1 MATAAPS
8 PLASSREKT
17 NGNKLSRL
25 LIDGGTTVLRNIF
38 DHYHPPANLTSDLN
52 SNYSILNNLLRRR
65 VLNKHQWDKLFPS
78 GGGLPDSNTFDITLL
93 FLLLTNICGLSPPLT
108 GWHTKPPPA
117 DNSLEANLARV
128 KFFRNVLYGHVTS
141 TGVDATS
148 FSSFWH
154 EISITLHSL
163 GLDQAEIGR
172 LKAEQGGEDDYLD
185 ALIEWA
191 DSEENIKAQLK
202 DIRKFQTKT
211 EESIAQ
217 VLQTQLNF
225 SETQSKTQDV
235 AEEVLRMELKGQKI
249 LLDSKSKLDEV
260 SQLINATHQ
269 ARNEANQESI
279 LLLEKVCES
288 QSKTIQA
295 VDVMHESIQDVKQE
309 VKSLTKRKNEQAD
322 GVLKTLVKSEFK
334 GDIEFH
340 ANKFQEG
347 TREWIFKSIEDW
359 LDDQASPHRV
369 MVISGNPGMGKT
381 VISAVV
387 SQRMQKAGRLAGSHF
402 CQHNNSRYRDPR
414 LMLQSLAC
422 HLCQAMPSYKDTLE
436 EQLSRNLGK
445 DLNNMGVEEL
455 FALLFK
461 EPLSTVQDPGRNTLI
476 VIDGLDESEYQGRN
490 ELLHVISNHFSMLP
504 VWIRILITT
513 RPERSIIDA
522 LRHLEPIELEQKQEE
537 NLNDIQ
543 TLFKNQL
550 SNKIGE
556 EHKDV
561 LLKELVK
568 KSEGL
573 FIYAYFIVDFIQK
586 NISIL
591 TPDQLESVLPSGISS
606 VYLSYFKRL
615 ENELCKELNADE
627 EHFLRFLCALTAAR
641 EPLPVEFIAK
651 ILNPGGK
658 SLTAQ
663 RKVNKAIS
671 CISTLLPVR
680 EGRLHFF
687 HKSIKDWLTA
697 SLPYEQHDFA
707 VDEKEGH
714 DVLSD
719 LCASELE
726 SMKRRGVHVKQFTN
740 TETYALKHGTQ
751 HMLEVNDH
759 DWGDKSR
766 INSITAEQVYRYATD
781 VELIYAKLCVKSTSA
796 LDDLLSLNSKNSS
809 LLSEERDFAMTSL
822 LSLLRKHSYILFDHP
837 HLFFQ
842 CLINEGTAEL
852 SSAAASIVE
861 SLTPKIPYMKHL
873 DNDTEKDKAVQGRF
887 YCSDKIACF
896 DVSPEM
902 EYLVCECRDE
912 TIHLFSLQTGAKV
925 WVLPSPTKRKYGSRE
940 LSGSG
945 AYRKIRHFLSFYRSV
960 IFHPNGKS
968 VLPGTL
974 RYVYTINGEIEDLF
988 PDSDCSFSNCVV
1000 RSPFDKN
1007 IIFTTCH
1014 TEPNRINIWDMEN
1027 GQKLKSIEC
1036 DEEISSFAI
1045 SEDGSLIAISDITRT
1060 LTLIDVRKKSGLKL
1074 PLGKHVFQ
1082 SVCGLMQFTSDNN
1095 TLVCCFLYWSCDEV
1109 DCPLGGERKPRFTF
1123 IKPVNNISLP
1133 DPHFEPLK
1141 FRTFLLWPSVPQNT
1155 LTECTFTEQNE
1166 GSSWATKVQTKIP
1179 HLFSGSYISLNDE
1192 KNLIGSPDHKYVM
1205 MLNVG
1210 LLQSQSDLT
1219 YTSKVNMGVREI
1231 IFSMEGDALY
1241 VVSSGRFVCLSSDE
1255 VKITIW
1261 RLSSQELLDTKT
1273 FYGPVSIVSTKEG
1286 LVLFR
1291 NDRVAELWNFDLTK
1305 CIRSIV
1311 KLTSDTN
1318 ILDKVEMIP
1327 VSDEL
1332 IAFFYPVNSCESIYV
1347 RSSQNSQRNEDCFES
1362 KENEEYLNFFLDVL
1376 GMHVYRID
1384 IIDLTCVGGNL
1395 VSSLRI
1401 PADAKEYIDYI
1412 SCSRMG
1418 EVLVCIVEDMGGR
1431 INHEKLTVSLR
1442 KNGIINW
1449 ERNTEYL
1456 ISLSPFSQ
1464 HMIFSPRN
1472 EFVVTW
1478 NTLDEGQGIHVL
1490 QAETGE
1496 TLQVFLRDQKDIIEC
1511 KFLDDESL
1519 VCCSGDNFLRLFNV
1533 RTGDLLSVLDIGEQP
1548 FCLGASLYQPL
1559 VAIGLSG
1566 TRIKFVHIQLP
1577 TETRKKK

>member
-8 PLASSREKT
+8 PLASSPEKT

-38 DHYHPPANLTSDLN
+38 DHYHPPAILASGLY

-65 VLNKHQWDKLFPS
+65 VLNGRQWDKLFPP

-108 GWHTKPPPA
+108 GWHTKPSPG

-128 KFFRNVLYGHVTS
+128 KFFRNELYGHVTF

-154 EISITLHSL
+154 EISTTLYSL
-163 GLDQAEIGR
+163 GLDQAEIDR
-172 LKAEQGGEDDYLD
+172 LKAEQGGEEDYLD

-191 DSEENIKAQLK
+191 DTEEDIKTQLK
-202 DIRKFQTKT
+202 DIHQSQTKT
-211 EESIAQ
+211 EETISQ
-217 VLQTQLNF
+217 VLQIQLKLG
-225 SETQSKTQDV
+225 ETQCKAQDV
-235 AEEVLRMELKGQKI
+235 AEEVLK
-249 LLDSKSKLDEV
+249 
-260 SQLINATHQ
+260 AT
-269 ARNEANQESI
+269 NEAYQESI

-295 VDVMHESIQDVKQE
+295 VDVTHESIQEVKQE
-309 VKSLTKRKNEQAD
+309 VKSLTKKKNEQAD
-322 GVLKTLVKSEFK
+322 EVLKTLVKSEFK

-340 ANKFQEG
+340 TNKFQGG

-359 LDDQASPHRV
+359 LDDRASPHRV

-381 VISAVV
+381 VVSALV
-387 SQRMQKAGRLAGSHF
+387 SQRMQKAGRLSGSHF

-422 HLCQAMPSYKDTLE
+422 HLCQAMPSYKDAVV

-445 DLNNMGVEEL
+445 DLNSMGAEEL

-461 EPLSTVQDPGRNTLI
+461 EPLSKVQDPGRSTLI

-513 RPERSIIDA
+513 RPERSITEA

-543 TLFKNQL
+543 TLFENQL

-586 NISIL
+586 NVSIL

-606 VYLSYFKRL
+606 VYSPYFKRL
-615 ENELCKELNADE
+615 ENELCKELNTVV
-627 EHFLRFLCALTAAR
+627 EHFLRFLCALTASR

-651 ILNPGGK
+651 ILYPGEK

-663 RKVNKAIS
+663 RKVKKAIS
-671 CISTLLPVR
+671 SISTLLPVR

-687 HKSIKDWLTA
+687 HKSIKDWLVA
-697 SLPYEQHDFA
+697 SSPYEQHDFT

-714 DVLSD
+714 VVLSD
-719 LCASELE
+719 LCASELN
-726 SMKRRGVHVKQFTN
+726 SMQRKGVHGKQFSN
-740 TETYALKHGTQ
+740 TETYALHHGTQ
-751 HMLEVNDH
+751 HMLEVTDH
-759 DWGDKSR
+759 DCADKTR
-766 INSITAEQVYRYATD
+766 TNSVTVEQLYRYATD
-781 VELIYAKLCVKSTSA
+781 LKLIYAKLCVKSTTA
-796 LDDLLSLNSKNSS
+796 IADLLSLHRENSRIVSA
-809 LLSEERDFAMTSL
+809 ERDFVVTSL

-842 CLINEGTAEL
+842 CLINEGTPEL
-852 SSAAASIVE
+852 SSTAARIIE
-861 SLTPKIPYMKHL
+861 SSTPKIPCMKNL
-873 DNDTEKDKAVQGRF
+873 DNDKQNEKAVQGRF

-896 DVSPEM
+896 DVSPERD
-902 EYLVCECRDE
+902 YLVCECQDE
-912 TIHLFSLQTGAKV
+912 TIHLFSLQTGTKV
-925 WVLPSPTKRKYGSRE
+925 WVRPSPIKTVKREYRSRE
-940 LSGSG
+940 LYGSG
-945 AYRKIRHFLSFYRSV
+945 AYQRIEHSLSFFHSI

-974 RYVYTINGEIEDLF
+974 RYVYTISGEIEDLF
-988 PDSDCSFSNCVV
+988 PDSNCSFSNCVV
-1000 RSPFDKN
+1000 RSRFDKN
-1007 IIFTTCH
+1007 LIFTTCY
-1014 TEPNRINIWDMEN
+1014 TEPKRMNIWDMEN
-1027 GQKLKSIEC
+1027 GQKLKLIEC
-1036 DEEISSFAI
+1036 NDEISSLAV
-1045 SEDGSLIAISDITRT
+1045 SEDGTRIAICDITNTIT
-1060 LTLIDVRKKSGLKL
+1060 LFDEENQSLFLQ
-1074 PLGKHVFQ
+1074 LGKDDHQ

-1095 TLVCCFLYWSCDEV
+1095 TLVCCFLYWQCDQAH
-1109 DCPLGGERKPRFTF
+1109 CPLGEERKPIFTF
-1123 IKPVNNISLP
+1123 IRPVNNISLP

-1141 FRTFLLWPSVPQNT
+1141 FRTFLLWPSVPPNT
-1155 LTECTFTEQNE
+1155 LTEYTFMGQNE
-1166 GSSWATKVQTKIP
+1166 EPSWVSKAQREIP
-1179 HLFSGSYISLNDE
+1179 YLFSGSYISLNDE
-1192 KNLIGSPDHKYVM
+1192 KVLIGSPDHKYVT
-1205 MLNVG
+1205 MLNAG
-1210 LLQSQSDLT
+1210 LLQSESDST
-1219 YTSKVNMGVREI
+1219 YTSNVNMGVRKI
-1231 IFSMEGDALY
+1231 IFSMEGDAIY
-1241 VVSSGRFVCLSSDE
+1241 VVSSGRFVYSSSDE

-1261 RLSSQELLDTKT
+1261 RMSSQELLETKT
-1273 FYGPVSIVSTKEG
+1273 FFGRVSIVPMKEG
-1286 LVLFR
+1286 LVLFKH
-1291 NDRVAELWNFDLTK
+1291 DRAAELWNFDLSK
-1305 CIRSIV
+1305 CIRSIA
-1311 KLTSDTN
+1311 KLTSDTT
-1318 ILDKVEMIP
+1318 ILRKVRMIP

-1332 IAFFYPVNSCESIYV
+1332 IAFFYPVNSCESIHI
-1347 RSSQNSQRNEDCFES
+1347 RSSQNSQQ
-1362 KENEEYLNFFLDVL
+1362 NEEYLNFFLTFL
-1376 GMHVYRID
+1376 GMHAYRID
-1384 IIDLTCVGGNL
+1384 FVDLTSVGGKL
-1395 VSSLRI
+1395 VSSLWI
-1401 PADAKEYIDYI
+1401 PADAKECIDYI

-1418 EVLVCIVEDMGGR
+1418 EVLVCIVEDMGGP
-1431 INHEKLTVSLR
+1431 IDHEKLTVRSLR
-1442 KNGIINW
+1442 KNEQIKW
-1449 ERNTEYL
+1449 ERRTEYL
-1456 ISLSPFSQ
+1456 LSISPSPQ
-1464 HMIFSPRN
+1464 HMIFSPTN

-1533 RTGDLLSVLDIGEQP
+1533 KTGDFLSVLDIGEQP
-1548 FCLGASLYQPL
+1548 FCLGACLYQPL

-1566 TRIKFVHIQLP
+1566 TRIKFVHVQLP
-1577 TETRKKK
+1577 TESKKKN

>member
-8 PLASSREKT
+8 PLASSPEKT

-38 DHYHPPANLTSDLN
+38 DHYHPPAILASGLY

-65 VLNKHQWDKLFPS
+65 VLNGRQWDKLFPP

-108 GWHTKPPPA
+108 GWHTKPSPG

-128 KFFRNVLYGHVTS
+128 KFFRNELYGHVTF

-154 EISITLHSL
+154 EISTTLYSL
-163 GLDQAEIGR
+163 GLHQAEIDR
-172 LKAEQGGEDDYLD
+172 LKAEQGGEEDYLD

-191 DSEENIKAQLK
+191 DTEEDIKTQLK
-202 DIRKFQTKT
+202 DIHQSQTKT
-211 EESIAQ
+211 EETISQ
-217 VLQTQLNF
+217 VLQIQLKLG
-225 SETQSKTQDV
+225 ETQCKAQDV
-235 AEEVLRMELKGQKI
+235 AEEVLK
-249 LLDSKSKLDEV
+249 
-260 SQLINATHQ
+260 AT
-269 ARNEANQESI
+269 NEAYQESI

-295 VDVMHESIQDVKQE
+295 VDVTHESIQEVKQE
-309 VKSLTKRKNEQAD
+309 VKSLTKKKNEQAD
-322 GVLKTLVKSEFK
+322 EVLKTLVKSEFK

-340 ANKFQEG
+340 TNKFQGG

-359 LDDQASPHRV
+359 LDDRASPHRV

-381 VISAVV
+381 VVSALV
-387 SQRMQKAGRLAGSHF
+387 SQRMQKAGRLSGSHF

-422 HLCQAMPSYKDTLE
+422 HLCQAMPSYKDAVV

-445 DLNNMGVEEL
+445 DLNSMGAEEL

-461 EPLSTVQDPGRNTLI
+461 EPLSKVQDPGRSTLI

-513 RPERSIIDA
+513 RPERSITEA
-522 LRHLEPIELEQKQEE
+522 LRHLEPIELKQKQEE

-543 TLFKNQL
+543 TLFENQL

-586 NISIL
+586 NVSIL

-687 HKSIKDWLTA
+687 HKSIKDWLVA
-697 SLPYEQHDFA
+697 SSPYEQHDFT

-714 DVLSD
+714 VVLSD
-719 LCASELE
+719 LCASELN
-726 SMKRRGVHVKQFTN
+726 SLQRKGVHGKQFSN
-740 TETYALKHGTQ
+740 TETYALHHGTQ
-751 HMLEVNDH
+751 HMLEVTDH
-759 DWGDKSR
+759 DCADKTR
-766 INSITAEQVYRYATD
+766 TNSVTVEQLYRYATD
-781 VELIYAKLCVKSTSA
+781 LKLIYAKLCVKSTTA
-796 LDDLLSLNSKNSS
+796 IADLLSLHRENSRIVSA
-809 LLSEERDFAMTSL
+809 ERDFVVTSL

-842 CLINEGTAEL
+842 CLINEGTPEL
-852 SSAAASIVE
+852 SSTAARIIE
-861 SLTPKIPYMKHL
+861 SSTPKIPCMKNL
-873 DNDTEKDKAVQGRF
+873 DNDKQNEKAVQGRF

-896 DVSPEM
+896 DVSPERD
-902 EYLVCECRDE
+902 YLVCECQDE
-912 TIHLFSLQTGAKV
+912 TIHLFSLQTGTKV
-925 WVLPSPTKRKYGSRE
+925 WVRPSPIKTVKREYRSRE
-940 LSGSG
+940 LYGSG
-945 AYRKIRHFLSFYRSV
+945 AYQRIEHSLSFFHSI

-974 RYVYTINGEIEDLF
+974 RYVYTISGEIEDLF
-988 PDSDCSFSNCVV
+988 PDSNCSFSNCVV
-1000 RSPFDKN
+1000 RSRFDKN
-1007 IIFTTCH
+1007 LIFTTCY
-1014 TEPNRINIWDMEN
+1014 TEPKRMNIWDMEN
-1027 GQKLKSIEC
+1027 GQKLKLIEC
-1036 DEEISSFAI
+1036 NDEISSLAV
-1045 SEDGSLIAISDITRT
+1045 SEDGTRIAICDITNTIT
-1060 LTLIDVRKKSGLKL
+1060 LFDEENQSLFLQ
-1074 PLGKHVFQ
+1074 LGKDDHQ

-1095 TLVCCFLYWSCDEV
+1095 TLVCCFLYWQCDQAH
-1109 DCPLGGERKPRFTF
+1109 CPLGEERKPIFTF
-1123 IKPVNNISLP
+1123 IRPVNNISLP

-1141 FRTFLLWPSVPQNT
+1141 FRTFLLWPSVPPNT
-1155 LTECTFTEQNE
+1155 LTEYTFMGQNE
-1166 GSSWATKVQTKIP
+1166 EPSWVSKAQREIP
-1179 HLFSGSYISLNDE
+1179 YLFSGSYISLNDE
-1192 KNLIGSPDHKYVM
+1192 KVLIGSPDHKYVT
-1205 MLNVG
+1205 MLNAG
-1210 LLQSQSDLT
+1210 LLQSESNST
-1219 YTSKVNMGVREI
+1219 YTSNVNMGVRKI
-1231 IFSMEGDALY
+1231 IFSMEGDAIY
-1241 VVSSGRFVCLSSDE
+1241 VVSSGRFVYSSSDE

-1261 RLSSQELLDTKT
+1261 RMSSQELLETKT
-1273 FYGPVSIVSTKEG
+1273 FFGRVSIVPMKEG
-1286 LVLFR
+1286 LVLFKH
-1291 NDRVAELWNFDLTK
+1291 DRAAELWNFDLSK
-1305 CIRSIV
+1305 CIRSIA
-1311 KLTSDTN
+1311 KLTSDTT
-1318 ILDKVEMIP
+1318 ILRKVRMIP

-1332 IAFFYPVNSCESIYV
+1332 IAFFYPVNSCESIHI
-1347 RSSQNSQRNEDCFES
+1347 RSSQNSQQ
-1362 KENEEYLNFFLDVL
+1362 NEEYLNFFLTFL
-1376 GMHVYRID
+1376 GMHAYRID
-1384 IIDLTCVGGNL
+1384 FVDLTSVGGKL
-1395 VSSLRI
+1395 VSSLWI
-1401 PADAKEYIDYI
+1401 PADAKECIDYI

-1418 EVLVCIVEDMGGR
+1418 EVLVCIVEDMGGP
-1431 INHEKLTVSLR
+1431 IDHEKLTVRSLR
-1442 KNGIINW
+1442 KNEQIKW
-1449 ERNTEYL
+1449 ERRTEYL
-1456 ISLSPFSQ
+1456 LSISPSPQ
-1464 HMIFSPRN
+1464 HMIFSPTN

-1533 RTGDLLSVLDIGEQP
+1533 KTGDFLSVLDIGEQP
-1548 FCLGASLYQPL
+1548 FCLGACLYQPL

-1566 TRIKFVHIQLP
+1566 TRIKFVHVQLP
-1577 TETRKKK
+1577 TESKKKN

>member
-1 MATAAPS
+1 MATAASS
-8 PLASSREKT
+8 PLASSPAKT

-38 DHYHPPANLTSDLN
+38 DHYHPPVNLASDLN
-52 SNYSILNNLLRRR
+52 FNYSVLSNLLRKR
-65 VLNKHQWDKLFPS
+65 VLNGHQWDKLFPP
-78 GGGLPDSNTFDITLL
+78 GGVPDSKTFDITLL

-108 GWHTKPPPA
+108 GWHTKPSPG

-128 KFFRNVLYGHVTS
+128 KFFRNELYGHVTS
-141 TGVDATS
+141 SGVDATS
-148 FSSFWH
+148 FSTFWH
-154 EISITLHSL
+154 EISTALICL
-163 GLDQAEIGR
+163 GLDQAEVDR
-172 LKAEQGGEDDYLD
+172 LKAEQGGEEDYLD

-191 DSEENIKAQLK
+191 DSEEDIKGQLK
-202 DIRKFQTKT
+202 DIHQR
-211 EESIAQ
+211 
-217 VLQTQLNF
+217 QLKL

-249 LLDSKSKLDEV
+249 LHDSKSKLDEV
-260 SQLINATHQ
+260 SQLANATI
-269 ARNEANQESI
+269 EAHQESI
-279 LLLEKVCES
+279 LRLVEVCNS
-288 QSKTIQA
+288 QSRTNQA
-295 VDVMHESIQDVKQE
+295 VDEIRKSIQEVNQE
-309 VKSLTKRKNEQAD
+309 VKSWTKKRSEQAD
-322 GVLKTLVKSEFK
+322 EVLKTLVKSEFK

-347 TREWIFKSIEDW
+347 TREWIFKSIKDW
-359 LDDQASPHRV
+359 LDDRSSPHRV

-387 SQRMQKAGRLAGSHF
+387 SQRIQKAGRLSGSHF
-402 CQHNNSRYRDPR
+402 CQHDDSRYRDPR

-422 HLCQAMPSYKDTLE
+422 HLCQAMPNYKNALV

-445 DLNNMGVEEL
+445 DLNNMDVKEL

-461 EPLSTVQDPGRNTLI
+461 EPLSTIQDPGRNTLI
-476 VIDGLDESEYQGRN
+476 VIDGLDESENQGRS

-513 RPERSIIDA
+513 RPERNITEA
-522 LRHLEPIELEQKQEE
+522 LRHLEPIELKQKQEE

-543 TLFKNQL
+543 TLFENQL

-556 EHKDV
+556 EHKDII
-561 LLKELVK
+561 LKELVK

-573 FIYAYFIVDFIQK
+573 FIHAYFIVDFIQK
-586 NISIL
+586 NGSFL
-591 TPDQLESVLPSGISS
+591 TFDQLESVLPSGISS

-615 ENELCKELNADE
+615 ENELCKELNADS

-641 EPLPVEFIAK
+641 EPLSIEFIAK
-651 ILNPGGK
+651 ILNLGGK
-658 SLTAQ
+658 SLTAH

-671 CISTLLPVR
+671 CMSTLLPVR

-719 LCASELE
+719 LCASELD
-726 SMKRRGVHVKQFTN
+726 SMKRKGVHVKQFTN

-751 HMLEVNDH
+751 HMLDVNDH
-759 DWGDKSR
+759 DWGDNSR

-796 LDDLLSLNSKNSS
+796 LDDILSLHSKNSS

-852 SSAAASIVE
+852 SSTAASIVE
-861 SLTPKIPYMKHL
+861 SLTPKIPYMKYL

-925 WVLPSPTKRKYGSRE
+925 WVLPSPTKRKYSSRE

-945 AYRKIRHFLSFYRSV
+945 AYRKIGHSLSFYRSV

-974 RYVYTINGEIEDLF
+974 RYVYTISGEIEDFF

-1000 RSPFDKN
+1000 RSPFHKN

-1014 TEPNRINIWDMEN
+1014 TEPNRVDIWDMEN

-1060 LTLIDVRKKSGLKL
+1060 ITLIDVRNKSGLKL
-1074 PLGKHVFQ
+1074 HLGEHVFQ

-1095 TLVCCFLYWSCDEV
+1095 TLVCCFLYWCCDEV

-1123 IKPVNNISLP
+1123 ITPVNNISLP
-1133 DPHFEPLK
+1133 DPHFEPLEL
-1141 FRTFLLWPSVPQNT
+1141 RTFLLWPLVPQNT

-1192 KNLIGSPDHKYVM
+1192 KNLISSPDHKYVM

-1210 LLQSQSDLT
+1210 LLQSESDLT
-1219 YTSKVNMGVREI
+1219 YTSNVYMGVREI
-1231 IFSMEGDALY
+1231 IFSMEGDAVY
-1241 VVSSGRFVCLSSDE
+1241 VVSSGSRFVYLSSDE
-1255 VKITIW
+1255 VKLTIW
-1261 RLSSQELLDTKT
+1261 RMSSQELLDTKT

-1311 KLTSDTN
+1311 KLTSDTS

-1332 IAFFYPVNSCESIYV
+1332 IAFFYPVNSCESIYI
-1347 RSSQNSQRNEDCFES
+1347 RSSQNSQQNEDCFES
-1362 KENEEYLNFFLDVL
+1362 KENEEYLNFFLNVL

-1384 IIDLTCVGGNL
+1384 VIDLTCVGGNL

-1401 PADAKEYIDYI
+1401 PADAKEYIDCI
-1412 SCSRMG
+1412 SCSRTG

-1456 ISLSPFSQ
+1456 ISISPFPQ

-1478 NTLDEGQGIHVL
+1478 NTLDEGQSIHVL
-1490 QAETGE
+1490 QAETGK

-1548 FCLGASLYQPL
+1548 FCLGACLYQPL